1 MKADRERAAVMV
13 INQRTL
19 KKGDE
24 RRVEHLKKARVTWI
38 RRCVELVPTL
48 PRSLSRELDTSAK
61 EI

>member
-1 MKADRERAAVMV
+1 MV

-61 EI
+61 EIGQ